1 MGILNAIFAPFIV
14 LYLIMYSFFRYF
26 DVRTSVSTLVALIP
40 VLTLR
45 TRLPQEYHKNPSS
58 IGGRKYTP
66 FAEWKFREF
75 NELPHH
81 FIRRLDESYP
91 TASMYIGQFPNE
103 KLTIVMRFAAFIAGS
118 FAAVLLLATVIDPDL
133 FVGFEVTPH
142 RTMLFYLGVFGS
154 ILAVARGMIP
164 EENRV
169 FDPELLIME
178 VIQDTHYM
186 PDEWKDQLHS
196 KKVRQLSSIC
206 GVTLTDSPIM
216 NYTVGTPGVRRTV
229 RDEDHDLRPGTAFR
243 CTNPVRAVV
252 LSPGLRTGD
261 RRFLQGVHHPRGLVG
276 VRL

>member
-1 MGILNAIFAPFIV
+1 MGALNAIFAPFIV

-26 DVRTSVSTLVALIP
+26 DVRTSVSASIALFSSAHP
-40 VLTLR
+40 NPLHACFL
-45 TRLPQEYHKNPSS
+45 QEYHKNPSS

-81 FIRRLDESYP
+81 FARRLDESYP

-103 KLTIVMRFAAFIAGS
+103 KLTIIMRFVAFIAGS

-142 RTMLFYLGVFGS
+142 RTVLFYVGVFGS

-178 VIQDTHYM
+178 VIQHTHYM
-186 PDEWKDQLHS
+186 PDNWKDQLHS
-196 KKVRQLSSIC
+196 KAVRQISSTC
-206 GVTLTDSPIM
+206 GVTLTAFLIV
-216 NYTVGTPGVRRTV
+216 NYRYTKSSVNC
-229 RDEDHDLRPGTAFR
+229 LR
-243 CTNPVRAVV
+243 
-252 LSPGLRTGD
+252 
-261 RRFLQGVHHPRGLVG
+261 
-276 VRL
+276 

>member
-1 MGILNAIFAPFIV
+1 MRFLRLSSCCISSCIRSSVISTFVLPFPPPSH
-14 LYLIMYSFFRYF
+14 YYACAYPR
-26 DVRTSVSTLVALIP
+26 DN
-40 VLTLR
+40 
-45 TRLPQEYHKNPSS
+45 LPPLSQEYHKNPSS

-81 FIRRLDESYP
+81 FARRLDESYP

-103 KLTIVMRFAAFIAGS
+103 KLTIIMRFIAFIAGS

-142 RTMLFYLGVFGS
+142 RSVLFFVGVFGS

-186 PDEWKDQLHS
+186 PDHWKDQLHS
-196 KKVRQLSSIC
+196 KKVRRSFTISSI
-206 GVTLTDSPIM
+206 TLTAFLGI
-216 NYTVGTPGVRRTV
+216 NCRYTRN
-229 RDEDHDLRPGTAFR
+229 LAN
-243 CTNPVRAVV
+243 C
-252 LSPGLRTGD
+252 
-261 RRFLQGVHHPRGLVG
+261 LQ
-276 VRL
+276 